1 MQLDVNIDIG
11 SGQILPF
18 RTIKSNVG
26 NGYDVNTFK
35 FKPPHNGT
43 YEFALQI
50 MARAASYS
58 KAEITVNGLDQCRAH
73 IGPGMNVHPA
83 GSLVNSTF
91 LRRSENGIF
100 PIYLRMQQIFKYMH
114 MVRTP
119 FLLENL

>member
-1 MQLDVNIDIG
+1 MYFAVQLDGNMNIG

-26 NGYDVNTFK
+26 NGYDLNTFK

-43 YEFALQI
+43 YEFTLQI
-50 MARAASYS
+50 MTSESSSS

-73 IGPGMNVHPA
+73 TGPGMNVHSVVSP
-83 GSLVNSTF
+83 VKSTF

-100 PIYLRMQQIFKYMH
+100 LVYLGMQ
-114 MVRTP
+114 
-119 FLLENL
+119 